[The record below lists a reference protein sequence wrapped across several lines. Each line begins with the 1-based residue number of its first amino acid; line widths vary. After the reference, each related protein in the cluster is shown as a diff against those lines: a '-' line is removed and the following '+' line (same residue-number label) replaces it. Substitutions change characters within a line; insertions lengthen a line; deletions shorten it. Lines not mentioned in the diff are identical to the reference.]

1 MKYNSKEKICD
12 PNYYR
17 KYIKDFY
24 DKDTIAYK
32 QAMETFEI
40 FLKWFGKEWF
50 KKQAAIY
57 NPLIVR
63 FTRPNGIEKNIK
75 LIKLIYYCKNNSSK
89 KVFKEIKKRLKKICI
104 TDLKSLQD
112 ELTFF
117 WLFNEN
123 GFRAEKQLENNE
135 KKNLDL
141 KIQYKDNIIDVE
153 LTQLN
158 TPDKELKAN
167 KAFKE
172 IVGLKHNYESKI
184 FQSLSLAGRQW
195 SENHIKIIKNKVKD
209 TLENTIQS
217 GYSSFYEENKIKFIS
232 WKPKY
237 ASEVISVHEKYN
249 LEKNKLHIDRDF
261 TSSIEPFRIRQK
273 IETKYSQATKNNWLL
288 IITAQDLLRTKGD
301 IKNILFNVNE
311 YMYKYPEFIGCMLIT
326 WWQGFEPIGLNYNSN
341 EISVIESSINNIS
354 QQQTILL
361 KNIFAKANFKIEF
374 WDELIKIVKKY
385 GSDISKF
392 NKKVIRD
399 FR

>member
-141 KIQYKDNIIDVE
+141 KIQYKDNIID
-153 LTQLN
+153 
-158 TPDKELKAN
+158 
-167 KAFKE
+167 
-172 IVGLKHNYESKI
+172 
-184 FQSLSLAGRQW
+184 
-195 SENHIKIIKNKVKD
+195 
-209 TLENTIQS
+209 
-217 GYSSFYEENKIKFIS
+217 
-232 WKPKY
+232 
-237 ASEVISVHEKYN
+237 
-249 LEKNKLHIDRDF
+249 
-261 TSSIEPFRIRQK
+261 
-273 IETKYSQATKNNWLL
+273 
-288 IITAQDLLRTKGD
+288 
-301 IKNILFNVNE
+301 
-311 YMYKYPEFIGCMLIT
+311 
-326 WWQGFEPIGLNYNSN
+326 SN
-341 EISVIESSINNIS
+341 
-354 QQQTILL
+354 
-361 KNIFAKANFKIEF
+361 FAHK
-374 WDELIKIVKKY
+374 
-385 GSDISKF
+385 
-392 NKKVIRD
+392 
-399 FR
+399 